1 MYENIEYKAKNGNIY
16 IINGDSPD
24 LFDDFSH
31 KVMLSIENKTQK
43 NTFTYYI
50 SISHPLWEMHWKI
63 DPESEET
70 VNKIKEIYLEKAKRL
85 IDSGKEEYLD
95 VTMTPINVPKELDE
109 ALESL
114 KQT

>member
-1 MYENIEYKAKNGNIY
+1 MYENIEYKSKNGYTY

-31 KVMLSIENKTQK
+31 KVMLSVENKTQN

-50 SISHPLWEMHWKI
+50 SISHPLWEMHWKV
-63 DPESEET
+63 DPNSEET
-70 VNKIKEIYLEKAKRL
+70 INTIKEIFLEKAKRL

-95 VTMTPINVPKELDE
+95 VTMTPLNTPKELKE

-114 KQT
+114 KQA